1 MKDDIHQLETDDSHV
16 SDSDKY
22 VIGMIFNNRPPV
34 RSYHIKQIV
43 IAALLFSVLSL
54 QTIDFLM
61 SNIIKTTNPYYRLA
75 FKTFVFFLLYF
86 LIINYIVKN

>member
-1 MKDDIHQLETDDSHV
+1 MHQLETDDSHV

-43 IAALLFSVLSL
+43 IAALLFSVLS
-54 QTIDFLM
+54 
-61 SNIIKTTNPYYRLA
+61 
-75 FKTFVFFLLYF
+75 
-86 LIINYIVKN
+86 